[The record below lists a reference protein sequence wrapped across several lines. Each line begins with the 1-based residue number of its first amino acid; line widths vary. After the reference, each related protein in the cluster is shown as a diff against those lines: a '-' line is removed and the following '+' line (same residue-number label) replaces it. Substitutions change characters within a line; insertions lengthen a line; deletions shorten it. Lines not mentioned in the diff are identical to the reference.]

1 VLDPRVIEA
10 RHESDS
16 IPRSEM
22 SDERQEFVVE
32 LPLYSGPF
40 RLLADLI
47 FEQKLDVC
55 DLPVAQV
62 TEAFLAR
69 GLEAL
74 ERWDLEETTWFL
86 AVCAAMLELKVGR
99 LLPRTVVETEE
110 DLLGGASPDLVYAR
124 SLELAAFRR
133 IAGMLAQ
140 AIEEAALM
148 TPRMAAPPAEFA
160 HLYPDVME
168 KVTPEILQ
176 ETAAAFLGPAPGLD
190 LSHVTPI
197 MASLA
202 DALREVQERLSL
214 VREARFSDLL
224 GHGAERIEVVMRFLA
239 LLELYR
245 EGKVDLSQAHL
256 FGDIQIRWQ
265 GAPAGEPQPE
275 VEAPATTTATGGSE

>member
-1 VLDPRVIEA
+1 
-10 RHESDS
+10 
-16 IPRSEM
+16 M
-22 SDERQEFVVE
+22 SDQREEFEVE

-74 ERWDLEETTWFL
+74 ERWDLEEATWFL
-86 AVCAAMLELKVGR
+86 AVCAALLELKVGR
-99 LLPRTVVETEE
+99 LLPRTVIETEE

-133 IAGMLAQ
+133 IAGTLAQ
-140 AIEEAALM
+140 IMEGAALM
-148 TPRMAAPPAEFA
+148 SPRMAAPPTEFT

-168 KVTPEILQ
+168 KVTPQILQ
-176 ETAAAFLGPAPGLD
+176 EAAAALIGPVPGLD

-197 MASLA
+197 RASLA
-202 DALREVQERLSL
+202 DTLREVQEHLSQ

-224 GHGAERIEVVMRFLA
+224 GDRTERIDVVMRFLA

-245 EGKVDLSQAHL
+245 DGKVGLSQAHL
-256 FGDIQIRWQ
+256 FGDIQVRWQ
-265 GAPAGEPQPE
+265 DGSPGESQPQ
-275 VEAPATTTATGGSE
+275 VETRMTTTMTGGFQ

>member
-1 VLDPRVIEA
+1 
-10 RHESDS
+10 
-16 IPRSEM
+16 M

-62 TEAFLAR
+62 TDAFLAR
-69 GLEAL
+69 GLDAL

-86 AVCAAMLELKVGR
+86 AVCAALLELKVGR
-99 LLPRTVVETEE
+99 LLPRVVVETEE

-133 IAGMLAQ
+133 IAVLLAK
-140 AIEEAALM
+140 AMEDAALM
-148 TPRMAAPPAEFA
+148 SPRMAAPAAEFA

-168 KVTPEILQ
+168 KVTPEILR
-176 ETAAAFLGPAPGLD
+176 EVAAALLGPAPGLD

-197 MASLA
+197 KASLA
-202 DALREVQERLSL
+202 DAMREVQDRLSL
-214 VREARFSDLL
+214 VGEARFSDLL
-224 GHGAERIEVVMRFLA
+224 GLQAERIEVVMRFLA

-256 FGDIQIRWQ
+256 FGDIQVRWQ
-265 GAPAGEPQPE
+265 GSHNGEPQPE
-275 VEAPATTTATGGSE
+275 VEAPPVTTTTGGSE